1 MIDVD
6 FNLIP
11 EAVHGDRGVAPAA
24 IARASRPP
32 ALSEA
37 PDALGLLHA
46 LRRRWRIALASGL
59 AVAAVA
65 GLVAY
70 LIIPRAK
77 YTSRAT
83 LHVSTNP
90 KYIIFDPKERLA
102 DYRTYQRT
110 QVAMARSLYVLS
122 DALKNPKVAGLP
134 TVREQADPIEWLAKS
149 IKIDFPD
156 ASEVLEI
163 SLSGDYAGDL
173 VILVNSVVDS
183 YSRLVVDEE
192 QNERKTRLAKLR
204 ELWKRYQEN
213 LQDKRTELRTISDLV
228 GSDDK
233 QVLSMAHQSKIQN
246 RDFAEQ
252 ERLRV
257 TFELR
262 KAEAELT
269 VLEVRAEAADRAIV
283 PQAEIDERIE
293 ASPVAQALHE
303 KVRRLTNSLG
313 QVMRLSRAADDP
325 AVVAAR
331 RDLDASRRDLANFRR
346 EARPTI
352 VAAARESA
360 RKAYQEELA
369 SLRAQVS
376 VSRAYLGAIEQD
388 LERLRGES
396 KAISRG
402 SMDLSQQQDELQ
414 IVSDTARKIGS
425 EVEAMDVEL
434 GAPPRVRIVD
444 RATVPSRK
452 DELRKVKAGLAAGAG
467 SFLLI
472 LAAVTFWEFGA
483 RRINTVDQ
491 VVHGLGLRL
500 IGSLPVVR
508 ERASRQ
514 GAAERDR
521 SHSQLVESIDATRTM
536 LLHASHLEGIRCVM
550 ITSAS
555 QGEGKTSLSSHLAI
569 SLARTGRRSLLI
581 DADLHN
587 SSTHRLFDIPR
598 GPGLSEVLRGEVGVE
613 QVIRSTS
620 AHGLDLIMAGECD
633 ASAIR
638 ALSQDRARKLFDELK
653 ARYEFVIVDTAPV
666 LLVADTLL
674 FGQLAD
680 VVVLSILRDV
690 SRVPMIHAAHERL
703 SSLGVKILGAVV
715 SGTPGG
721 PHGYGRPYGSK
732 DNKPSLEPVRKPDE
746 A

>member
-1 MIDVD
+1 MIDVNPD
-6 FNLIP
+6 FIP
-11 EAVHGDRGVAPAA
+11 SIVQKDQVVAMPA
-24 IARASRPP
+24 ISRASQPP
-32 ALSEA
+32 ALSQA

-46 LRRRWRIALASGL
+46 LRRRWKAALAAGL
-59 AVAAVA
+59 AVAMVA
-65 GLVAY
+65 GFVTY
-70 LIIPRAK
+70 TIIPKAK

-122 DALKNPKVAGLP
+122 DALKNPKVAGLA
-134 TVREQADPIEWLAKS
+134 TLREQADPIEWLARS
-149 IKIDFPD
+149 IRIDFPD

-163 SLSGDYAGDL
+163 SLSGDYIGDL
-173 VILVNSVVDS
+173 EILVNAVVDS

-192 QNERKTRLAKLR
+192 QNERKTRLVKLK
-204 ELWKRYQEN
+204 ELSKRYQDI
-213 LQDKRTELRTISDLV
+213 LQAKRTEMRTISDSV
-228 GSDDK
+228 GTNDK

-262 KAEAELT
+262 KAEAELA
-269 VLEVRAEAADRAIV
+269 VLEARVEAADRAIV
-283 PQAEIDERIE
+283 PQSEIDERIE

-303 KVRRLTNSLG
+303 KIRKLTNSLN
-313 QVMRLSRAADDP
+313 QVTRLSRADDDP
-325 AVVAAR
+325 AVVATR
-331 RDLDASRRDLANFRR
+331 RELDASKRTLANLRK
-346 EARPTI
+346 EARPLI
-352 VAAARESA
+352 IAAIRESA
-360 RKAYQEELA
+360 QKDFRVELA

-376 VSRAYLGAIEQD
+376 VSKTYLDAIEQD
-388 LERLRGES
+388 LERLQGES
-396 KAISRG
+396 KTISRG

-414 IVSDTARKIGS
+414 IVSDTARKIGA
-425 EVEAMDVEL
+425 EVEAMEVEL
-434 GAPPRVRIVD
+434 GAPPRIRIID
-444 RATVPSRK
+444 RATAPSKK
-452 DELRKVKAGLAAGAG
+452 DELRKVKAGLAAGTG

-472 LAAVTFWEFGA
+472 LVAIALWEFSA

-500 IGSLPVVR
+500 IGSIPVVR
-508 ERASRQ
+508 EQAFRQ
-514 GAAERDR
+514 GIAARDR
-521 SHSQLVESIDATRTM
+521 SQSHLVESIDATRTM
-536 LLHASHLEGIRCVM
+536 LLHASRLEGIRCVM

-569 SLARTGRRSLLI
+569 SLARTGRRTLLI
-581 DADLHN
+581 DADLRN
-587 SSTHRLFDIPR
+587 PSAHRLFDIPG
-598 GPGLSEVLRGEVGVE
+598 GPGLSEVLRGEIDVD

-620 AHGLDLIMAGECD
+620 ALALDLIPAGAYD
-633 ASAIR
+633 AIAIQ
-638 ALSQDRARKLFDELK
+638 ALSQDRARMLFDELK

-666 LLVADTLL
+666 LPVADTLL
-674 FGQLAD
+674 FGQLVD

-690 SRVPMIHAAHERL
+690 SRAPMVHAAHERL
-703 SSLGVKILGAVV
+703 SSLGVRILGAVV
-715 SGTPGG
+715 SGTPVG
-721 PHGYGRPYGSK
+721 PHGYGYPYGSK
-732 DNKPSLEPVRKPDE
+732 DNKLSLESDRKPDR